1 MRVSYEVI
9 QRVGQYQYI
18 YLADGY
24 RNNEGQVRQKRRS
37 IGKINPQTGQKVYKP
52 EYLEELRLA
61 GQPVEIPAT
70 EKMFSVEDIRR
81 SSVRSFGSFYLYRSL
96 GENVGLSAALKQAMP
111 DYWQEIFMLA
121 CYMIAT
127 SDPLMYCEDWIFGTE
142 SYPVGSMTSQRIS
155 ELIRSITTKQQ
166 QDFYQTW
173 YAANNEDEYL
183 ALDITSASSY
193 SELIDDVEWG
203 YNRDHDNLPQVN
215 LCMLMG
221 ETRRLPLYQS
231 LYSGSQKDVRT
242 LTRTLAQFEAI
253 TGNRAITVVMDKGFF
268 STHNINYMLKDTGNG
283 PVKFLISVPFTAAFA
298 KKQVESERK
307 DIDSVENTIL
317 INGYS
322 LRAVTKERTW
332 DKEHKLY
339 THIYYNAKKALG
351 IREELYTTV
360 ALLRQKATENPEKC
374 LHDEDCQKYLIIRK
388 SEKQSSGYTISIRTD
403 VLEKSLQTAGWV
415 VLISNVNSD
424 AQKAMSIYRDKDV
437 VEKGFLRMKNSIDLG
452 RLRVHSDNAVQGKL
466 FVGFVASVLMS
477 GINKV
482 MADKDLYRKY
492 TMKEL
497 LRVLAK
503 LRIQEINGQ
512 YILAPLSKEQ
522 RMIFE
527 AFNLSLPES
536 LLL

>member
-1 MRVSYEVI
+1 MSYEVI

-24 RNNEGQVRQKRRS
+24 RNNQGQVRQKRRA
-37 IGKINPQTGQKVYKP
+37 IGKINPKTGQKVYKP

-61 GQPVEIPAT
+61 GQPVEITTT
-70 EKMFSVEDIRR
+70 EKIFSVDDIRQ
-81 SSVRSFGSFYLYRSL
+81 SSVRSFGSFHLYRFL
-96 GENVGLSAALKQAMP
+96 GETLGLSPALRQAVP
-111 DYWQEIFMLA
+111 DAWQELFMLA
-121 CYMIAT
+121 CYMIST
-127 SDPLMYCEDWIFGTE
+127 SDPLMYCEDWLFGTE
-142 SYPVGSMTSQRIS
+142 SYPVGPMTSQRIS
-155 ELIRSITTKQQ
+155 DHIRSITSKQQ
-166 QDFYQTW
+166 QDFYQAW
-173 YAANNEDEYL
+173 YAANSEDEYL

-203 YNRDHDNLPQVN
+203 YNRDHDNLPQIN

-221 ETRRLPLYQS
+221 EKRRLPLYQS

-242 LTRTLAQFEAI
+242 LTHTLAQFEAI
-253 TGNRAITVVMDKGFF
+253 TGNRSITVVMDKGFF
-268 STHNINYMLKDTGNG
+268 STRNINYMLKDTGNG
-283 PVKFLISVPFTAAFA
+283 PVKFLISVPFTVSFA
-298 KKQVESERK
+298 KQQVESERK
-307 DIDSVENTIL
+307 DIDSVENTIV
-317 INGYS
+317 INSCS

-339 THIYYNAKKALG
+339 VHIYYNAKKAQG
-351 IREELYTTV
+351 IREDLYATV
-360 ALLRQKATENPEKC
+360 ALLRQKAITDPEKC
-374 LHDEDCQKYLIIRK
+374 LNDEACQKYLIIRK
-388 SEKQSSGYTISIRTD
+388 SEKQSSGYTISIRTE
-403 VLEKSLQTAGWV
+403 VLEKSLQIAGWV
-415 VLISNVNSD
+415 VLISNVIND

-452 RLRVHSDNAVQGKL
+452 RLRVHSDNAAQGKL
-466 FVGFVASVLMS
+466 FVGFIASVLMS

-497 LRVLAK
+497 LRALAK

-512 YILAPLSKEQ
+512 TILAPVSKEQ
-522 RMIFE
+522 RMIFD